1 MQPALF
7 SFEAVNLH
15 RDGVVLL
22 SEVNGSIDEGRATAL
37 VGPSGSGK
45 TTLLRMLNRLEEP
58 TSGVLRF
65 RGQDVRTY
73 EVHELRRR
81 IGLVGQQPVLLS
93 STVRGEVAFA
103 SPELTDDGVRHLLN
117 RVGFEALNLDRTTAD
132 LSGGERQRLALARA
146 LAVEPEVLLLDEPT
160 SSLDRRSAASID
172 DVVRSLISGGLSV
185 VLVSHDLARAAALT
199 DDALVLDHGRLVDR
213 GDPKQIRYLNEPT
226 EDE

>member
-22 SEVNGSIDEGRATAL
+22 DQVNGSIDEGRATAL

-81 IGLVGQQPVLLS
+81 ISLVGQQPVLLS
-93 STVRGEVAFA
+93 PAVRGEVSFA
-103 SPELTDDGVRHLLN
+103 APELTDDGVRHLLS
-117 RVGFEALNLDRTTAD
+117 RVGLAALSLDRTTAD

-160 SSLDRRSAASID
+160 SSLDQRAAASID

-185 VLVSHDLARAAALT
+185 VLVSHDLARAAALA

-213 GDPKQIRYLNEPT
+213 GDPKQIRYLNEPM